1 MQYSITEFETI
12 YLRCFPPAIRLA
24 VSLLHDENDA
34 RDAVQEV
41 FIKLWET
48 DTDVE
53 NPMAFVVRSV
63 RNVCL
68 NRIAATD
75 TRERFARRYSIDEAD
90 GSDTDA
96 DIRGREIQSAV
107 ETLLSPRE
115 RQVVDRI
122 YARGMSYKETADSL
136 DVSVALINK
145 CIVSALKKLRTHFKT
160 HIK

>member
-1 MQYSITEFETI
+1 M
-12 YLRCFPPAIRLA
+12 RLA
-24 VSLLHDENDA
+24 ISLLHDEDDA

-41 FIKLWET
+41 FIRLWET
-48 DTDVE
+48 DTEVE

-75 TRERFARRYSIDEAD
+75 TRERFVRRYSLDEAD
-90 GSDTDA
+90 GPDTDA
-96 DIRGREIQSAV
+96 EVRGREIQSAV

-122 YARGMSYKETADSL
+122 YSRGMSYKETADSL

>member
-1 MQYSITEFETI
+1 M
-12 YLRCFPPAIRLA
+12 RLA
-24 VSLLHDENDA
+24 ISLLHDEDDA

-41 FIKLWET
+41 FIRLWET
-48 DTDVE
+48 DTEVE

-75 TRERFARRYSIDEAD
+75 TRERFVRRYSLDEAD
-90 GSDTDA
+90 GPDTDA
-96 DIRGREIQSAV
+96 EVRGREIQSAV

-122 YARGMSYKETADSL
+122 YSRGMSYKETAHSL